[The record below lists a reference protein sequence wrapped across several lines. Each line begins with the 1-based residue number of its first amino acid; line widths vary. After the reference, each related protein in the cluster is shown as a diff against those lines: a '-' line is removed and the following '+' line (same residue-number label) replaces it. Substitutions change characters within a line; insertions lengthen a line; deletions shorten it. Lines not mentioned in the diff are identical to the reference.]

1 MANHVRRQIREA
13 VAARLT
19 GLATTGARVYVN
31 NVDPLA
37 TTELPALTIRNGA
50 ETVERMSIASPNAVV
65 RRAQTLIVT
74 AYARAASA
82 PWDTIDQIC
91 QEVEVAL
98 LGTLDALLLG
108 GLALDTM
115 LVAIEDPRISGD
127 GDRLVCSADMQFQIL
142 VNARDGIPDAV
153 I

>member
-1 MANHVRRQIREA
+1 MANHVRRQIRDA
-13 VAARLT
+13 VAARVT

-37 TTELPALTIRNGA
+37 VSELPAITIRNGA
-50 ETVERMSIASPNAVV
+50 ETVERMSIASPNPAV

-74 AYARAASA
+74 ANARATSA
-82 PWDTIDQIC
+82 VWDTLDQIC
-91 QEVEVAL
+91 QEVEVAM

-108 GLALDTM
+108 GLALDSV
-115 LVAIEDPRISGD
+115 LVAIDEPRISGD
-127 GDRLVCSADMQFQIL
+127 GDRTVGSVDMQFQIL
-142 VNARDGIPDAV
+142 VNAREGIPDAV

>member
-19 GLATTGARVYVN
+19 GLTTTGARVYVN

-37 TTELPALTIRNGA
+37 IGELPALTIRNGS
-50 ETVERMSIASPNAVV
+50 EQIERRSIGSPNPYISRV
-65 RRAQTLIVT
+65 QTLIVT
-74 AYARAASA
+74 ANARAATA
-82 PWDTIDQIC
+82 VWDTLDQIAK
-91 QEVEVAL
+91 EVEVAM
-98 LGTLDALLLG
+98 LGTLDALTLG

-115 LVAIEDPRISGD
+115 LVALDDPRISGE
-127 GDRLVCSADMQFQIL
+127 GDRLVATMDMQFQIM
-142 VNARDGIPDAV
+142 VNAREGIPDAV